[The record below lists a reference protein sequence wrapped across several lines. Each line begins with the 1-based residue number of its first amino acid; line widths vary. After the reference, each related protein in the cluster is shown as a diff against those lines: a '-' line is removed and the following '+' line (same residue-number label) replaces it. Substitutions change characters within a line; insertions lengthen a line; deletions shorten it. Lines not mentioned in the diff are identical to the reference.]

1 MTPFTS
7 DECRQERQLKENQIL
22 AAIEKLNK
30 RLFVDNG
37 DLSIQTRLD
46 RLTQAHRQN
55 VWFARAI
62 GAAMLVQIFMTI
74 IAKAS

>member
-1 MTPFTS
+1 MTPFDP
-7 DECRQERQLKENQIL
+7 DECRQDRQDKEGQIL
-22 AAIEKLNK
+22 TALEQLNK

-55 VWFARAI
+55 IWFARAI
-62 GAAMLVQIFMTI
+62 GTAVLAQIIMSI